1 MSIAAILTAA
11 GTGSRL
17 GADRPKA
24 LALLVGEP
32 LVVHAARRLAQ
43 SGVIDRIVVTAPAS
57 HHAQVVEALGD
68 ADGIDVPVTVVV
80 GGESRQA
87 SVAAGLA
94 ALPPDVRI
102 VLVHDAAR
110 ALASSDLARRVVAAV
125 LDGHGAVV
133 PGLPVVDTVKQLAAD
148 PEPLGDRP
156 ASAAERVVATV
167 DRTLLRAVQTPQ
179 GFARE
184 LLDRAHHAG
193 AERAAADYTAATDD
207 AALVEALGEPVW
219 VVPGEDD
226 ALKITTARDLAIA
239 ELLAVR
245 AAR

>member
-1 MSIAAILTAA
+1 MTIAAILTAA

-17 GADRPKA
+17 RNGRPKA

-32 LVVHAARRLAQ
+32 LVVHAARRLCA
-43 SGVIDRIVVTAPAS
+43 SGLVDQLVVTAPAS
-57 HHAQVVEALGD
+57 HHAEVVQALGD
-68 ADGIDVPVTVVV
+68 ADGIEVPLTVVA
-80 GGESRQA
+80 GGENRQA

-94 ALPPDVRI
+94 ALAPEVHI

-110 ALASSDLARRVVAAV
+110 ALASPDLVRRVVAAV

-133 PGLPVVDTVKQLAAD
+133 PGLPVIDTVKQVMTGSAGD
-148 PEPLGDRP
+148 PG
-156 ASAAERVVATV
+156 ASSAEQVVTTV
-167 DRTLLRAVQTPQ
+167 DRSMLRAIQTPQ

-184 LLDRAHHAG
+184 LLDRAHRAG
-193 AERAAADYTAATDD
+193 AARAATEDTAATDD

-239 ELLAVR
+239 ELLALR
-245 AAR
+245 ASR

>member
-1 MSIAAILTAA
+1 MTIAAILTAA

-17 GADRPKA
+17 GNGRPKA

-32 LVVHAARRLAQ
+32 LVVHAARRLCA
-43 SGVIDRIVVTAPAS
+43 SGLVDQLVVTAPAS
-57 HHAQVVEALGD
+57 HHAKVVQALGD
-68 ADGIDVPVTVVV
+68 AEGIEVPLTVVA
-80 GGESRQA
+80 GGENRQA

-94 ALPPDVRI
+94 ALAPEVHI

-110 ALASSDLARRVVAAV
+110 ALASSDLVRRVVAAV

-133 PGLPVVDTVKQLAAD
+133 PGLPVIDTVKQVMTGSAGD
-148 PEPLGDRP
+148 PG
-156 ASAAERVVATV
+156 ASSAEQVVTTV
-167 DRTLLRAVQTPQ
+167 DRSMLRAIQTPQ

-184 LLDRAHHAG
+184 LLDRAHRAG
-193 AERAAADYTAATDD
+193 AARAATEDTAATDD

-239 ELLAVR
+239 ELLALR
-245 AAR
+245 ASR

>member
-1 MSIAAILTAA
+1 MTIAAILTAA

-17 GADRPKA
+17 GSGRPKA

-32 LVVHAARRLAQ
+32 LVVHAARRLCA
-43 SGVIDRIVVTAPAS
+43 SGLVDQLVVTAPAS
-57 HHAQVVEALGD
+57 HHAEVVQALGD
-68 ADGIDVPVTVVV
+68 ADGIEVPLTVVA
-80 GGESRQA
+80 GGENRQA

-94 ALPPDVRI
+94 ALAPEVHI

-110 ALASSDLARRVVAAV
+110 ALASPDLVRRVVAAV

-133 PGLPVVDTVKQLAAD
+133 PGLPVIDTVKQVMTGSAGD
-148 PEPLGDRP
+148 PG
-156 ASAAERVVATV
+156 ASSAEHAPVHGRH
-167 DRTLLRAVQTPQ
+167 DLLRAIQTPQ

-184 LLDRAHHAG
+184 LLDRAHRAG
-193 AERAAADYTAATDD
+193 AARAATEDTAATDD

-226 ALKITTARDLAIA
+226 ALKITTPRDLAIA
-239 ELLAVR
+239 ELLALR
-245 AAR
+245 ASR

>member
-1 MSIAAILTAA
+1 MTIAAILTAA

-17 GADRPKA
+17 GNGRPKA

-32 LVVHAARRLAQ
+32 LVVHAARRLCA
-43 SGVIDRIVVTAPAS
+43 SGLVDQLVVTAPAS
-57 HHAQVVEALGD
+57 HHAEVVQALGD
-68 ADGIDVPVTVVV
+68 ADGIEVPLTVVA
-80 GGESRQA
+80 GGENRQA

-94 ALPPDVRI
+94 ALAPEVHI

-110 ALASSDLARRVVAAV
+110 ALASPDLVRRVVAAV

-133 PGLPVVDTVKQLAAD
+133 PGLPVIDTVKQVMAGSAGD
-148 PEPLGDRP
+148 PG
-156 ASAAERVVATV
+156 ASSAEQVVTTV
-167 DRTLLRAVQTPQ
+167 DRSMLRAIQTPQ

-184 LLDRAHHAG
+184 LLDRAHRAG
-193 AERAAADYTAATDD
+193 AARAATEDTAATDD

-239 ELLAVR
+239 ELLALR
-245 AAR
+245 ASR

>member
-1 MSIAAILTAA
+1 MTIAAILTAA

-17 GADRPKA
+17 HSGRPKA

-32 LVVHAARRLAQ
+32 LVVHAARRLSA
-43 SGVIDRIVVTAPAS
+43 SGVVDRLVVTAPAS
-57 HHAQVVEALGD
+57 HHAEVVQVLGD
-68 ADGIDVPVTVVV
+68 AEGIDVPLTVVV

-94 ALPPDVRI
+94 ALPPDVHV

-110 ALASSDLARRVVAAV
+110 ALASSDLTRRVVAAV

-133 PGLPVVDTVKQLAAD
+133 PGLPVIDTVKQVLVGAAD
-148 PEPLGDRP
+148 AQRG
-156 ASAAERVVATV
+156 AAEQVAATV
-167 DRTLLRAVQTPQ
+167 DRSTLRTIQTPQ

-193 AERAAADYTAATDD
+193 AQRAAAEHTAATDD
-207 AALVEALGEPVW
+207 AALVEAIGEPVW
-219 VVPGEDD
+219 VIPGEDD

-239 ELLAVR
+239 ELLALR